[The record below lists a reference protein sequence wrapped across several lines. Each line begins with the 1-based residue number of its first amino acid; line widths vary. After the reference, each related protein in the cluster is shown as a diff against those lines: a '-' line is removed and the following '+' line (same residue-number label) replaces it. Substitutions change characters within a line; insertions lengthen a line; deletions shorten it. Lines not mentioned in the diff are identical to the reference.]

1 LIPGARISEHEV
13 ARRLNVS
20 RQPVREAFIRLA
32 DLKLIEIR
40 PQRVTIVRR
49 FSVQEIRTARFVR
62 QSVEFEVLRLAVA
75 RRNAGDISSMR
86 QNLKQQAKAVD
97 QKNVQQFH
105 ALDYQFHQLFCRAA
119 GVAYIHDTITE
130 LKSKVDRLCVLGFQ
144 DGSTIAELI
153 EDHTDMFHALDQR
166 DEDDMIRAA
175 RHHLGRMDA
184 IISRLRMTHADYFD
198 D

>member
-1 LIPGARISEHEV
+1 MGREDGIIVGLDTGERRTTAADIFSFLHDEIIAMNLIPGARISEHEV

-40 PQRVTIVRR
+40 PQRATIVRR

-75 RRNAGDISSMR
+75 RRNAGDISRMR

-119 GVAYIHDTITE
+119 GVA
-130 LKSKVDRLCVLGFQ
+130 
-144 DGSTIAELI
+144 
-153 EDHTDMFHALDQR
+153 
-166 DEDDMIRAA
+166 
-175 RHHLGRMDA
+175 
-184 IISRLRMTHADYFD
+184 
-198 D
+198 